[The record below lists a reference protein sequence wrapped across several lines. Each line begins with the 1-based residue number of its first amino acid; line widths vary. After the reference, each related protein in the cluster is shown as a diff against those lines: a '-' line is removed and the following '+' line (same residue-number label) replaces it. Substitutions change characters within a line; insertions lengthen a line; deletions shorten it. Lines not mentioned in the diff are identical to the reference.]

1 MHQVKFSNVH
11 FLYCICQND
20 ACPALDWI
28 LRSFVPRPCVN
39 TSRRTSSPPN
49 RFVFSEGAH
58 RKMETIHRFRTNPQG
73 LHNTLLPFFAPSCLE
88 YLSGLSVLRAV
99 AVH

>member
-1 MHQVKFSNVH
+1 M
-11 FLYCICQND
+11 
-20 ACPALDWI
+20 
-28 LRSFVPRPCVN
+28 
-39 TSRRTSSPPN
+39 
-49 RFVFSEGAH
+49 G
-58 RKMETIHRFRTNPQG
+58 TIHRFPTNPQG